1 VTFAAAVC
9 DDRFT
14 SSPTVRAASCP
25 QRPQSAAADPAKMS
39 RSGAPP
45 QAEVTKS
52 AWSAA
57 PASTNA
63 MSPGARLAG
72 RPVLDLKARRFQRRL
87 DGVVAGLG
95 AQKQLFGL
103 VQQDRVAVRR

>member
-1 VTFAAAVC
+1 
-9 DDRFT
+9 
-14 SSPTVRAASCP
+14 
-25 QRPQSAAADPAKMS
+25 
-39 RSGAPP
+39 
-45 QAEVTKS
+45 
-52 AWSAA
+52 
-57 PASTNA
+57 